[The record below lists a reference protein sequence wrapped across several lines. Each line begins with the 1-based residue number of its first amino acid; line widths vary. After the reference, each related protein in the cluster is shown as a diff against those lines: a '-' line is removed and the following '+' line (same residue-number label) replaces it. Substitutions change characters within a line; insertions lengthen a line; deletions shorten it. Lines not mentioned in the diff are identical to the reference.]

1 MVARLS
7 SKNFKK
13 LIFLVYLVSRHNS
26 AYPSGMAYHKMKKT
40 FRAEKK
46 RALPLAQSATYHHL
60 NAWQRIP
67 PYSGYPLPVASG
79 ASLLKTGPLLNNSPL
94 TKGVAQ
100 LLLQLPRLQTIRLTD
115 VSA

>member
-1 MVARLS
+1 MAARLS

-13 LIFLVYLVSRHNS
+13 LIFLVYLVSQHNS

-46 RALPLAQSATYHHL
+46 RA
-60 NAWQRIP
+60 
-67 PYSGYPLPVASG
+67 LPVASG